1 MNELQNFIANL
12 DKLEE
17 LNFKKFNSSDLES
30 LNKKLDDF
38 LREFKIKL
46 DNNEIDLR
54 NKENENI
61 LFNVISKIENIEQK
75 ILPKAELLS
84 SFSKSI
90 V

>member
-17 LNFKKFNSSDLES
+17 LNFKKFNSSDIES
-30 LNKKLDDF
+30 VNKKLDDF
-38 LREFKIKL
+38 LRVFKIKL

-54 NKENENI
+54 NKENKNI

-90 V
+90 A

>member
-17 LNFKKFNSSDLES
+17 LNFKKFNSSDIES
-30 LNKKLDDF
+30 VNKKLDNF
-38 LREFKIKL
+38 LKEFKIKL

>member
-30 LNKKLDDF
+30 VNKKLDDF
-38 LREFKIKL
+38 LRDFKIKL

-61 LFNVISKIENIEQK
+61 LFDVISKIENIEQK

>member
-30 LNKKLDDF
+30 VNKKLDDF
-38 LREFKIKL
+38 LRDFKIKL